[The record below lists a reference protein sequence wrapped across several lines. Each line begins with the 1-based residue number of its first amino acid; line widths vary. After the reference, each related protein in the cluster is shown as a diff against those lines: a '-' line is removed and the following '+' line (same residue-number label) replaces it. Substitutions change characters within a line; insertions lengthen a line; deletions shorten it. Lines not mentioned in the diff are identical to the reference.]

1 MGSGKS
7 TQGKK
12 LASLLRMRFVD
23 LDSYIQK
30 QEDKLIQSIF
40 DDEGELHFRNLETKY
55 LKELIE
61 DKNDKVFSLGGGSV
75 CFNNNIELIKKNG
88 ILIYI
93 EMPSAALA
101 ERLNKSRKSRPLIKN
116 LAAAELLSYVET
128 KLAER
133 EKYYLESH
141 LKINGI
147 DLKSEKLKELIFTYK
162 SAHV

>member
-93 EMPSAALA
+93 EMPTAALA

-147 DLKSEKLKELIFTYK
+147 DLKSEKLKELILTYK

>member
-30 QEDKLIQSIF
+30 QEDKAIQSIF
-40 DDEGELHFRNLETKY
+40 DEEGELHFRNLETKY

-61 DKNDKVFSLGGGSV
+61 EKNDKVFSLGGGSV
-75 CFNNNIELIKKNG
+75 CFNNNLELVKKNG
-88 ILIYI
+88 ILVYI
-93 EMPSAALA
+93 QMPPAALA
-101 ERLNKSRKSRPLIKN
+101 ERLSKSRQRRPLLKN
-116 LAAAELLSYVET
+116 LSPPELISFIESKLS
-128 KLAER
+128 ER
-133 EKYYLESH
+133 EKYYLSSH

-147 DLKSEKLKELIFTYK
+147 DLKTEELKELILAFK
-162 SAHV
+162 NANV

>member
-93 EMPSAALA
+93 EMPTAALA

>member
-93 EMPSAALA
+93 EMPAAALA

-116 LAAAELLSYVET
+116 LAATELLSYVET
-128 KLAER
+128 KLSER

-147 DLKSEKLKELIFTYK
+147 DLKPEKLKELILSYK

>member
-30 QEDKLIQSIF
+30 QENKVIQSIF

-93 EMPSAALA
+93 EMPTAALA

-147 DLKSEKLKELIFTYK
+147 DLKSEKLKELILTYK

>member
-93 EMPSAALA
+93 EMPTAALA

-133 EKYYLESH
+133 EKYDLESH
-141 LKINGI
+141 LKIKGI